1 MKFSV
6 VIPTYKCSY
15 FLNELYERLVKTLT
29 KTLHDFEIIYV
40 NDASPE
46 NDWEIITELSKKD
59 DRVKAIN
66 FSRNFGQHYAINA
79 GLNYSSGDWVIVM
92 DGDLQ
97 DKPEEIIKLYNK
109 TKEGFEIVFA
119 KRKNRKDK
127 FFKIVL
133 SKLFYK
139 IFAYLTGTEQ
149 DSSVANFG
157 IYNKKVINAILSMKD
172 SIKYFPTM
180 TQWVGFKKTK
190 IFVEHSKRNE
200 GESSYSLSSLFK
212 LAFNNIIAFSTKP
225 LKLFVKFGFFIVL
238 CSVLFAIYF
247 LIKYLK
253 GEIVVMGYASLIISI
268 WLLSGIIILIMGV
281 LGIYIGKIFERV
293 KDRPNFIIEEKIN
306 F

>member
-190 IFVEHSKRNE
+190 IFVEHSKT
-200 GESSYSLSSLFK
+200 
-212 LAFNNIIAFSTKP
+212 FSTKP